1 MLVSVIIPYF
11 KDERNIYSSVNSALK
26 QSYNKIEII
35 IIDDENSKH
44 SKYILSKIKNKK
56 IKILKTRRN
65 LGVAKARNLGIS
77 KSEGELIAF
86 LDSDD
91 QWKKNKILQQ
101 VKIIKKKQIDFCY
114 TGYEA
119 NKKGRIIY
127 KVKVPNIINY
137 ETLLKSNPICCSS
150 SIIKKKILL
159 KNKFRNLKT
168 KEDYELWLRLA
179 KKKFLFY
186 GINKILTSYKV
197 RENSLSNEHFNKI
210 KNAFLIYYKFNNF
223 SLITSVKHIF
233 ILYFNAFKKKY
244 LK

>member
-11 KDERNIYSSVNSALK
+11 KDERNIYSSVSSALK

-44 SKYILSKIKNKK
+44 SQYILSKLRNKK
-56 IKILKTRRN
+56 IKIFKTQKN
-65 LGVAKARNLGIS
+65 SGVAKARNLGIKKS
-77 KSEGELIAF
+77 KGELIAF

-101 VKIIKKKQIDFCY
+101 VKVIKKKQIDFCY
-114 TGYEA
+114 TSYEA
-119 NKKGRIIY
+119 SKNNKIIY
-127 KVKVPNIINY
+127 KVKVPNSVNY
-137 ETLLKSNPICCSS
+137 ETLLRSNPICCSS

-186 GINKILTSYKV
+186 GINKILTSYKI
-197 RENSLSNEHFNKI
+197 RGNSLSNKHFNKI
-210 KNAFLIYYKFNNF
+210 KNAFLIYYKFNDFN
-223 SLITSVKHIF
+223 LITSARYIF
-233 ILYFNAFKKKY
+233 VLYLNAFKKKY